1 MMAIIFIDWKN
12 CGICI
17 YDGERKSRGEYE
29 ITFIYEGIII
39 GVI

>member
-1 MMAIIFIDWKN
+1 MAIIYIGRKN
-12 CGICI
+12 CCKCI